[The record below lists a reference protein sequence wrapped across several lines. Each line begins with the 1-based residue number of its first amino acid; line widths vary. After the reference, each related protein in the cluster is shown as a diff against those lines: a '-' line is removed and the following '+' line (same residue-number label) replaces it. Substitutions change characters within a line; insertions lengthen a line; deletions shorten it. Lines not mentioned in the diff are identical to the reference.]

1 MILKHKEISDKIL
14 KAFFNVYN
22 SLGRG
27 FLESVYEK
35 SMIIE
40 LNNLG
45 LKAESQMSIDVYYQN
60 EIVGEFRAGIVV
72 ENRIIIELKAVKSII
87 KEHEAQLMK
96 YLKATKIEVG
106 LLLNF
111 GEKPEIK
118 RFAYDN
124 SRKIN
129 IPKIIE
135 DNRT

>member
-1 MILKHKEISDKIL
+1 MILKHKDISDKIL

-22 SLGRG
+22 TLGRG

-45 LKAESQMSIDVYYQN
+45 LKAVT
-60 EIVGEFRAGIVV
+60 
-72 ENRIIIELKAVKSII
+72 SII
-87 KEHEAQLMK
+87 KEHEAQLMN

-118 RFAYDN
+118 RFDNDN
-124 SRKIN
+124 SRKTN
-129 IPKIIE
+129 IPMIIE
-135 DNRT
+135 DNHK